1 MKKLLFCRH
10 GEAVANEAGL
20 LAGSRSDSPLTEK
33 GRKQAIDTANN
44 LRGHVVDLIVSSSL
58 IRASETAKIIADI
71 LDYNKTIEQLDL
83 FSERDFGDATNLPL
97 DQAFHLVDS
106 GMAKGVESLEDFGAR
121 AVQAVEWIKQKD
133 AGTVLVVSHA
143 GFGQMIGHVL
153 AGGNPE
159 NFLSY
164 PNLENGQFYEF
175 KLED

>member
-71 LDYNKTIEQLDL
+71 LD
-83 FSERDFGDATNLPL
+83 
-97 DQAFHLVDS
+97 
-106 GMAKGVESLEDFGAR
+106 
-121 AVQAVEWIKQKD
+121 
-133 AGTVLVVSHA
+133 
-143 GFGQMIGHVL
+143 
-153 AGGNPE
+153 
-159 NFLSY
+159 
-164 PNLENGQFYEF
+164 
-175 KLED
+175 